1 MKTSAAK
8 PTATAS
14 VSASAAT
21 PADGGVTDEL
31 KAIDVA
37 PLERLLEIRKEESQ
51 LEEFRTRAEQMK
63 DKVQEVVWRRVVD
76 DYNKRVSAL
85 EEQATPLKV
94 QVRAEYQKLRALFD
108 RTKAMNETAE
118 LEKSEL
124 EFRQAVGELSK
135 KQLEERLKS
144 PLDVLD
150 RCRADLS
157 AIEEQKARFLSAF
170 ASEEELE
177 APPPV
182 AKREAARAAAPP
194 PPPATEPET
203 DVTVFARN
211 PLHAPET
218 QATVLVPAP
227 QPEPETDATMLA
239 ENPLLKQ
246 SSAGPAAPDPESDAT
261 SVVSADQ
268 VASAAKSAR
277 PAPAPAP
284 PPADSSEDRTF
295 MLPAAGLLINS
306 EGPGST
312 EYRLAA
318 MNYLGRSDESHVV
331 IARPGV
337 SRKHALIVAGIGSF
351 SIKDLESQN
360 GTFVNGQRITEQSL
374 KDGDQI
380 VIGDTKI
387 TFRMPWPAGSQRAK
401 A

>member
-1 MKTSAAK
+1 MKPSAAK
-8 PTATAS
+8 PPATSPA
-14 VSASAAT
+14 SASAAA

-108 RTKAMNETAE
+108 RTRAMNETAE

-135 KQLEERLKS
+135 KQLEDRLKS

-150 RCRADLS
+150 RCRTDLS

-177 APPPV
+177 TPPPV
-182 AKREAARAAAPP
+182 TKREPARAAAPP
-194 PPPATEPET
+194 PPPAIEPEN
-203 DVTVFARN
+203 DVTIFARN
-211 PLHAPET
+211 PLHGPQT

-227 QPEPETDATMLA
+227 QLEPETDATMLA
-239 ENPLLKQ
+239 ENPLLKE
-246 SSAGPAAPDPESDAT
+246 SSPAPAAPEPESDAT

-268 VASAAKSAR
+268 VASATKSAK
-277 PAPAPAP
+277 PAPAKAP
-284 PPADSSEDRTF
+284 PPVDSSEDRTF

-306 EGPGST
+306 EGSGST

-387 TFRMPWPAGSQRAK
+387 TFRMPWPAGGQRAR